1 MEKRKPIILIHGLWN
16 KSDIFSSITLKL
28 DHKKIEYFAPTLK
41 HAYGMTSIVE
51 LTKVLNELILK
62 KYGSEEEID
71 ILGFSMGGIIAR
83 YWIKKFDG
91 YIAIYWPIQNEVD
104 LRSIKAKYSLA
115 LPRCTANKTL
125 EFYIWDESPLEN
137 DYEGIPTP
145 KNNFLLEPKDIS
157 LIFAPCLSI
166 DKRFIRLGYGGG
178 YFDKLRGN
186 ILWNKIQC
194 VGVLTANCV
203 SNDFLV
209 KSKLDIPLSGYITD
223 KEILI

>member
-1 MEKRKPIILIHGLWN
+1 MRIE
-16 KSDIFSSITLKL
+16 
-28 DHKKIEYFAPTLK
+28 DHKKLNRVKYKSLRD
-41 HAYGMTSIVE
+41 TSTNFERESVKKNVE
-51 LTKVLNELILK
+51 LFLKNKSREKIL
-62 KYGSEEEID
+62 E
-71 ILGFSMGGIIAR
+71 
-83 YWIKKFDG
+83 G

-115 LPRCTANKTL
+115 LPRCTSNKKL

-137 DYEGIPTP
+137 DCEGIPAP
-145 KNNFLLEPKDIS
+145 KNDFLLEPKDIS

-178 YFDKLRGN
+178 YFDKLRGD

-209 KSKLDIPLSGYITD
+209 KTKLDIPLSGYITE
-223 KEILI
+223 KEILV